1 MKVLAVDYGLKRVGL
16 ASGLFETKIAFP
28 KGVIFR
34 KENDENVIK
43 ELLSICRSE
52 KYDKVVFG
60 MPYNM
65 DGTKSKMHEIIQVF
79 VEKFKEAL
87 EGEGLAD
94 GVSVD
99 VVDERLSSFEADSY
113 VGDLPDAKRAD
124 LREKN
129 GERDMMAAKIIL
141 ERYFS

>member
-34 KENDENVIK
+34 KEDDENVIK
-43 ELLSICRSE
+43 ELLRICRDE
-52 KYDKVVFG
+52 GYDKVVFG

-65 DGTKSKMHEIIQVF
+65 DGTKSKMHEIIQAF
-79 VEKFKEAL
+79 VAKFKGAL
-87 EGEGLAD
+87 LKEGLSI
-94 GVSVD
+94 SVD
-99 VVDERLSSFEADSY
+99 VVDERLSSFEADAY

-129 GERDMMAAKIIL
+129 GERDMMAAKVIL
-141 ERYFS
+141 ERYFG